1 VGTDGTGGQAG
12 GHGAR
17 RWVVLA
23 VGTVAVTAGS
33 TFQYGLAYLIP
44 ALRAAGL
51 SLAQAGV
58 IVACPTAGLLLT
70 LIAWGAA
77 ADRWGERRILATGLG
92 IAGLVLLAA
101 TRARGMAALG
111 ACLVVAGAAGA
122 AVYAA
127 SGRLILGWFAARERG
142 LAMGIRQASQPL
154 GVAVA
159 ALALPSLADR
169 GLAVALAFLG
179 GFCLVAAVMVVAAV
193 RDPARAP
200 GQAQARRGSPYRT
213 PVLWRIHAA
222 SALLVVPQFTV
233 STFALV
239 FLVDARG
246 WRAPVAGALLAVTAA
261 GGAASRL
268 GAGHWSDRLGSR
280 MRPMRILALATTA
293 ILLALALAAVFAPV
307 LAVPILLTAAVLVV
321 STNGLAYTAVAE
333 YAGPAWAGRALGIHN
348 TGQNALAA
356 LTPPIVAVL
365 IAAAGYPAAFAL
377 AGALPLAAAAL
388 VPLAAERRA
397 GAADRAA
404 GAGRAHPA
412 AGAPPRAG
420 PPDPAGGAGPAPAP
434 RNHPRERPPPGPA
447 GRRAR
452 PRRTP
457 AATNA
462 AAPGARPW
470 GRTADRPRP
479 GDRSRPDEPGSGAGA
494 R

>member
-1 VGTDGTGGQAG
+1 MGTEGD

-58 IVACPTAGLLLT
+58 IVACPTAGLMLT

-101 TRARGMAALG
+101 TRARGIAALG
-111 ACLVVAGAAGA
+111 ACLVAAGAAGA

-159 ALALPSLADR
+159 ALALPSLAAR
-169 GLAVALAFLG
+169 GLPVALAFLG

-200 GQAQARRGSPYRT
+200 EQAQARRGSPYRT

-233 STFALV
+233 ATFALV

-246 WRAPVAGALLAVTAA
+246 WRAPVAGSLLAVTAA

-293 ILLALALAAVFAPV
+293 VLLALALAAAFAPV
-307 LAVPILLTAAVLVV
+307 LAVPILLAAAVLVV

-333 YAGPAWAGRALGIHN
+333 HAGPAWAGRALGIHN

-356 LTPPIVAVL
+356 LTPPVVAVL

-388 VPLAAERRA
+388 IPLAAERRGPA
-397 GAADRAA
+397 
-404 GAGRAHPA
+404 PA
-412 AGAPPRAG
+412 AGAAQEPPRAA
-420 PPDPAGGAGPAPAP
+420 PPGPAPAADRPPAP
-434 RNHPRERPPPGPA
+434 RSQAQERPPPAPSR
-447 GRRAR
+447 RRATR
-452 PRRTP
+452 RRTP

-462 AAPGARPW
+462 AASGARPW
-470 GRTADRPRP
+470 GRRAGRQRP
-479 GDRSRPDEPGSGAGA
+479 GDRSRPDEP
-494 R
+494 